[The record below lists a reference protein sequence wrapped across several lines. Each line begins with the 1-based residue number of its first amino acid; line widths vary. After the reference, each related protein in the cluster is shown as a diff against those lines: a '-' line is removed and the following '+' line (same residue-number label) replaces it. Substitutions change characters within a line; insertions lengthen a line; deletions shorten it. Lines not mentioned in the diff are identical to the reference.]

1 MQQVKAPQ
9 QVVERLISTFNQHRP
24 DELEQLY
31 SADARTRR
39 PGWPAEAGV
48 DELLSSYRM
57 DLIAVPDLQL
67 LPEATT
73 SNGTTVFTEL
83 TITGTNTGPT
93 ELGEFGLALFGAD
106 VDRVG
111 FLPSVPKGRERLS
124 HPILERRGTPLISA
138 LVFRRTH
145 GPRRRPPRRGCA
157 GRRAARSSSTRC
169 SCTR

>member
-1 MQQVKAPQ
+1 MQQVRAPQ

-93 ELGEFGLALFGAD
+93 ELGELGHALFGED
-106 VDRVG
+106 VDR
-111 FLPSVPKGRERLS
+111 LEPSDSSERVD
-124 HPILERRGTPLISA
+124 R
-138 LVFRRTH
+138 
-145 GPRRRPPRRGCA
+145 
-157 GRRAARSSSTRC
+157 
-169 SCTR
+169 